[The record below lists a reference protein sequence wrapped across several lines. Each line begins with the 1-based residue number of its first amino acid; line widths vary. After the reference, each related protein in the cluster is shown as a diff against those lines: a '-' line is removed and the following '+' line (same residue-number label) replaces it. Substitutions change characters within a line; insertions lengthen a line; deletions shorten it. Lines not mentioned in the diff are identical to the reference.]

1 MKMCLLNLPLCVR
14 SIRIIHS
21 AVVDHIP
28 PPCPAGFILQSRPY
42 IHSNGYFVVIA
53 LLLQQLQLVEIVI
66 ADIIDIVGVVVVVAA
81 VSASVGINSEAV
93 VDKMKSLPPMNR
105 GQINYILLVGWLL
118 FGQSAGR
125 LVG

>member
-14 SIRIIHS
+14 SIHTHHPLGRRPY
-21 AVVDHIP
+21 P
-28 PPCPAGFILQSRPY
+28 PTLSAGFILQSRPY

-66 ADIIDIVGVVVVVAA
+66 VDIIDIVGVVVVVAA
-81 VSASVGINSEAV
+81 VSASAGINSEAV

>member
-1 MKMCLLNLPLCVR
+1 MYALYAAFTPPSTISPTLPSRVYS
-14 SIRIIHS
+14 SITT
-21 AVVDHIP
+21 
-28 PPCPAGFILQSRPY
+28 

-66 ADIIDIVGVVVVVAA
+66 VDIIDIVGVVAP
-81 VSASVGINSEAV
+81 VSASAGINSEAV